1 MQDAHFVEMLELV
14 SCVIGVAYGACL
26 IYGLTRQW
34 RWITDPPEWTSV
46 IYFPTVVKMI
56 WGPKH
61 VRSFAYLTA
70 YGSLVMSLICLVQ
83 SYLDKP

>member
-1 MQDAHFVEMLELV
+1 MQDPRSIAVLELV
-14 SCVIGVAYGACL
+14 FCALGVVYGALL
-26 IYGLTRQW
+26 IYGLKQQW

-61 VRSFAYLTA
+61 VRFFAYVTA
-70 YGSLVMSLICLVQ
+70 YGSLVMSLVCLAQ
-83 SYLDKP
+83 SLVASM

>member
-1 MQDAHFVEMLELV
+1 MEEARSVDFLELLV
-14 SCVIGVAYGACL
+14 CASGVAYGAL
-26 IYGLTRQW
+26 LVYGLKQQW

-56 WGPKH
+56 FGPKH

-70 YGSLVMSLICLVQ
+70 YGALVMSLICLAQ
-83 SYLDKP
+83 SLIGSI

>member
-1 MQDAHFVEMLELV
+1 MQDARSVEMFELV
-14 SCVIGVAYGACL
+14 FCAIGVAYGALL
-26 IYGLTRQW
+26 IYGLKQQW

-61 VRSFAYLTA
+61 VRLFASVTA
-70 YGSLVMSLICLVQ
+70 YGALIMSLTCLAQ
-83 SYLDKP
+83 LLIDSL